1 MTRLPG
7 WEGRL
12 YALLERKRFE
22 GFEWGEHDCCTWAAS
37 AVAAVSGQ
45 QISFPGP
52 YTSARQA
59 LRVVRAL
66 GGLPAAVTAAL
77 GSEPMPASHAQ
88 RGDIVLLRQP
98 RSFDGHALAVCF
110 GEFAYAPGEDCLVA
124 IRMTAAE
131 VLGAWHI
138 GIEP

>member
-7 WEGRL
+7 WDGRL
-12 YALLERKRFE
+12 YALLERKRFRE
-22 GFEWGEHDCCTWAAS
+22 FEWGEHDCCIFAAA

-45 QISFPGP
+45 QISLPGP
-52 YTSARQA
+52 YMSARQA

-66 GGLPAAVTAAL
+66 GGLPSAVTAAL
-77 GSEPMPASHAQ
+77 GSELVPASHAQ

-124 IRMTAAE
+124 IRMSSPD
-131 VLGAWHI
+131 VLAVWHI
-138 GIEP
+138 GQ

>member
-12 YALLERKRFE
+12 YALLERKRFQE
-22 GFEWGEHDCCTWAAS
+22 FEWGEHDCCSFAAA

-45 QISFPGP
+45 QISVPGS

-66 GGLPAAVTAAL
+66 GGLPTAVTAAL
-77 GSEPMPASHAQ
+77 GSEPVPASHAQ

-110 GEFAYAPGEDCLVA
+110 GEFAYAPAEDCLVA
-124 IRMTAAE
+124 IRMSSPD
-131 VLGAWHI
+131 VLAVWHI
-138 GIEP
+138 GQ